1 MMYVLWAKAAL
12 DRSHIM
18 ELEWITPLQASE
30 KWEITERQV
39 QAMCKSGKITGAIR
53 LSKLWL
59 IPKDEPRPIDG
70 RTKQA
75 KQQRNS
81 NGE

>member
-1 MMYVLWAKAAL
+1 
-12 DRSHIM
+12 M

-30 KWEITERQV
+30 KWDITERQV

-59 IPKDEPRPIDG
+59 IPKDAMRPIDG
-70 RTKQA
+70 RTKVA
-75 KQQRNS
+75 KQQRNIHD
-81 NGE
+81 E

>member
-1 MMYVLWAKAAL
+1 
-12 DRSHIM
+12 M

-30 KWEITERQV
+30 KWDVTERQV

-59 IPKDEPRPIDG
+59 IPKDSPRPIDG
-70 RTKQA
+70 RTKIA
-75 KQQRNS
+75 KQQCKTH
-81 NGE
+81 EE